1 MPDKTVDIDRVVGE
15 VAGVL
20 AEPYQEFLATL
31 YAEGRISDD
40 ELQQVNREVRE
51 RGARLGKLVQARL
64 REQDEPED

>member
-1 MPDKTVDIDRVVGE
+1 MSDKRVDIDRIVGE

-40 ELQQVNREVRE
+40 ELQQVNREVQK
-51 RGARLGKLVQARL
+51 RGAQLGKLVAARL
-64 REQDEPED
+64 RGIEEQEG